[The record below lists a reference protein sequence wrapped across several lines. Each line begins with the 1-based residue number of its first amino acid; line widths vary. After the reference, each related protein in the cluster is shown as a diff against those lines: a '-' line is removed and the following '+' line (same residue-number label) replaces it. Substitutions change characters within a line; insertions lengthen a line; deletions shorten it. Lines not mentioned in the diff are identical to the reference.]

1 MGAAGKHPSKRE
13 IVIILQRNVRPPPA
27 PLESE
32 DEETA
37 LPLTANHHQWLEQA
51 QEALEEKLM
60 ADASACTAPYVA
72 ASPDPSSDLDVAI
85 AEEPDES
92 AGPDTTIRQTLSGEL
107 ASRFV
112 ASSCIPGSSAAS
124 SVTFSYQPPTVAT
137 SHVQL
142 SMTREQL
149 NQSYGRGLHLMEA
162 LNWVNGSCLGS
173 EKAATSGALK
183 TPLKSDTQL
192 DRLSA
197 KSQFS
202 LDTHVQDNPIIDD
215 AT

>member
-1 MGAAGKHPSKRE
+1 MGAEGKHLSKTE
-13 IVIILQRNVRPPPA
+13 ILIILQSNVRPPPA
-27 PLESE
+27 PPESE

-72 ASPDPSSDLDVAI
+72 ASPDPSSDSDVAI

-112 ASSCIPGSSAAS
+112 GSSSIHGSSAAS
-124 SVTFSYQPPTVAT
+124 SDTFSYQPPTVAT
-137 SHVQL
+137 NDGKHVQRA
-142 SMTREQL
+142 MTHEQL
-149 NQSYGRGLHLMEA
+149 NKCYGRGLHLMEA
-162 LNWVNGSCLGS
+162 LNWVVGSIRKLPWLREGCHS
-173 EKAATSGALK
+173 W
-183 TPLKSDTQL
+183 
-192 DRLSA
+192 RLE
-197 KSQFS
+197 
-202 LDTHVQDNPIIDD
+202 NPAED
-215 AT
+215 